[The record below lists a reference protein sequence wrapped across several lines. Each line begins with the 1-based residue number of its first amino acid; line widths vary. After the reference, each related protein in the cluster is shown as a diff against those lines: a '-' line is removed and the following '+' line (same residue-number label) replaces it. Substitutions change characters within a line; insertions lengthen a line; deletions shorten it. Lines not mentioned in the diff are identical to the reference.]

1 MNDSPKAQSSDQ
13 PGSVTSARK
22 KDIKEEEEEKGE
34 EEEEEVNPE
43 KKTFDCKLAQLQE
56 NVKKV
61 ENEATYWHIG
71 WRSALC
77 KCKRCL
83 VSRLR
88 MVVVYRTPFFQGAG
102 LVHVWLCKVSL
113 RDKVI
118 FFACVS

>member
-22 KDIKEEEEEKGE
+22 KDIKEQEE

-43 KKTFDCKLAQLQE
+43 NKTFDCKLAQLQE
-56 NVKKV
+56 NVKKM

-77 KCKRCL
+77 KCKGCL

-88 MVVVYRTPFFQGAG
+88 MVVIYRTPFFQDAG
-102 LVHVWLCKVSL
+102 LVHV
-113 RDKVI
+113 
-118 FFACVS
+118 